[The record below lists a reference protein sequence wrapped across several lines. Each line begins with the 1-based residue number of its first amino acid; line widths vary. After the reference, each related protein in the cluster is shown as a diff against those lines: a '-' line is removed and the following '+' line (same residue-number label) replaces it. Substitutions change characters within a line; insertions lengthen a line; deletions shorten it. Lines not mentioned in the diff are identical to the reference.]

1 MTTWASSHISPF
13 VLFVLDRD
21 RNLQRLE
28 RPEHFVS
35 DDQISG
41 PDDER
46 LGLDDDLQVRRQQLT
61 FDDDVQTRRDVLIG
75 DARNDSVKLIAMDDN
90 AWTRRP

>member
-1 MTTWASSHISPF
+1 MSSF
-13 VLFVLDRD
+13 FLLVLDRD

-41 PDDER
+41 PDVER
-46 LGLDDDLQVRRQQLT
+46 LGLDDDLQV
-61 FDDDVQTRRDVLIG
+61 
-75 DARNDSVKLIAMDDN
+75 
-90 AWTRRP
+90 

>member
-1 MTTWASSHISPF
+1 MSPF
-13 VLFVLDRD
+13 VLLVLDRD

-41 PDDER
+41 PDVER
-46 LGLDDDLQVRRQQLT
+46 LGLDDDLQVWRQQLT
-61 FDDDVQTRRDVLIG
+61 FDEDVQTRRDVLIG
-75 DARNDSVKLIAMDDN
+75 DAKNDWVKLLIMDAIALTSGSNFSD
-90 AWTRRP
+90 

>member
-1 MTTWASSHISPF
+1 MSPF
-13 VLFVLDRD
+13 VLLVLDRD

-41 PDDER
+41 PDVES
-46 LGLDDDLQVRRQQLT
+46 LGPDDDLQAWRQQLT

-75 DARNDSVKLIAMDDN
+75 DAKNDWVKLLIMDAIALTSGSNFSD
-90 AWTRRP
+90 